1 MFSPSTLAQLTQMC
15 PTKFLS
21 LLAFLELTKAVL
33 QSRV

>member
-1 MFSPSTLAQLTQMC
+1 MFSPTTLAQLTQMC

-21 LLAFLELTKAVL
+21 LLAFLDLPKADL